1 MEVIMN
7 ANLNMNS
14 YKNHAHRTSDEI
26 RRAYMANTRRREL
39 SAYVSRILATPT
51 AWKALFTAKII
62 LGIACAIV
70 LFSIIGKI
78 EAGSMNAVSGI
89 FTALIIAAVE
99 SLCFIPISENPER
112 KSKR

>member
-1 MEVIMN
+1 MN

-14 YKNHAHRTSDEI
+14 YKNHAYKTSDEI

-39 SAYVSRILATPT
+39 SAYVSRILSSPM
-51 AWKALFTAKII
+51 AWKALVATKII

-78 EAGSMNAVSGI
+78 EAGSMTAVSGI
-89 FTALIIAAVE
+89 FAALVIAAVE
-99 SLCFIPISENPER
+99 SLCFIPIGENPER
-112 KSKR
+112 KSKK